1 MPARIGVVGF
11 GTIGKRVA
19 EAITKQPDMELVGV
33 VKTKPDYVAELAVKL
48 GYKLYA
54 VNEDS
59 LKKFEEVELPVE
71 GVLED
76 LLEKVDLVVDATPG
90 GVGAKNK
97 VIYEQK
103 GIPAIFQGGEKANV
117 AEVSFNSLCNYGEAV
132 GKQYVRVV
140 SCNTTGLLRVLCTL
154 NKAYGLKR
162 VRATIVRRAADP
174 KETKKGPVNAIK
186 PDPVTLPSHHG
197 EDVKT
202 VLRGLD
208 IVTAAAVVPTTLM
221 HVHIVYTQLSKPAS
235 TDEIVEL
242 LANTPRIVLVEAGK
256 GIVST
261 ADIVEL
267 ARDLGRK
274 RYDIPELVVWRESIS
289 VKGDEVYWTQAVHQ
303 ESIVVPENI
312 DAIRAMLKLA
322 TNAKDSIMLT
332 DKTLNIRKGTLI

>member
-11 GTIGKRVA
+11 GTIGKRIA

-33 VKTKPDYVAELAVKL
+33 VKTKPDYVAELAVKT

-54 VNEDS
+54 ANEDS
-59 LKKFEEVELPVE
+59 LKKFEEAGLPVE
-71 GVLED
+71 GVLGD
-76 LLEKVDLVVDATPG
+76 LLERVDLVVDATPG

-97 VIYEQK
+97 IVYEQK
-103 GIPAIFQGGEKANV
+103 GVPAIFQGGEKANIV
-117 AEVSFNSLCNYGEAV
+117 EVSFNSLCNYEEAI
-132 GKQYVRVV
+132 GRRYVRVV
-140 SCNTTGLLRVLCTL
+140 SCNTTGLLRILCTL
-154 NKAYGLKR
+154 NKAYGLRR
-162 VRATIVRRAADP
+162 VYATIVRRAADP
-174 KETKKGPVNAIK
+174 KEVKRGPVNAIK
-186 PDPVTLPSHHG
+186 PDPVTMPSHHG

-208 IVTAAAVVPTTLM
+208 IVTAAVVVPTTLM
-221 HVHIVYTQLSKPAS
+221 HVHIVYAQLSKRVS

-256 GIVST
+256 GVAST

-289 VKGDEVYWTQAVHQ
+289 VKGDEVYWMQAVHQ

-322 TNAKDSIMLT
+322 INAKDSIMLT
-332 DKTLNIRKGTLI
+332 DKTLNIRRGSLI

>member
-11 GTIGKRVA
+11 GTIGKRIA

-59 LKKFEEVELPVE
+59 LKKFEEAGLSVE

-76 LLEKVDLVVDATPG
+76 LIGKVDLVVDATPG

-97 VIYEQK
+97 VVYEQK
-103 GIPAIFQGGEKANV
+103 GVPAIFQGGEKAGV
-117 AEVSFNSLCNYGEAV
+117 AEVSFNSLCNYEEAV

-174 KETKKGPVNAIK
+174 KEIKRGPVNAIK
-186 PDPVTLPSHHG
+186 PDPATLPSHHG

-208 IVTAAAVVPTTLM
+208 IVTAAVVVPTTLM
-221 HVHIVYTQLSKPAS
+221 HVHVVYTQLSRPVSA
-235 TDEIVEL
+235 DEVVEL
-242 LANTPRIVLVEAGK
+242 LANTPRIVLVEAGR
-256 GIVST
+256 GVAST

-289 VKGDEVYWTQAVHQ
+289 VKGDEVYWMQAVHQ

-322 TNAKDSIMLT
+322 INAKDSIMLT
-332 DKTLNIRKGTLI
+332 DKTLNIRRGSLI